1 MERRESLAVLSPAGT
16 ALALP
21 WAVRAQAPGAS
32 KPRRSARQPTSRPR
46 IGVFSF
52 GSAPGGANPDPGA
65 GLRDGLRELGLL
77 EGRNLAI
84 EWRYADGRPERL
96 AALAAELVQAMVALI
111 VAGGPAPVR
120 AARSAT
126 ATIPIVAIGSPNPA
140 GEGWARSLA
149 RAGVGITL
157 CAANLQRADRVIE

>member
-1 MERRESLAVLSPAGT
+1 MERRESLAVLSAAAT

-21 WAVRAQAPGAS
+21 WAVR
-32 KPRRSARQPTSRPR
+32 ARQPTSRPR
-46 IGVFSF
+46 IGVLSF

-96 AALAAELVQAMVALI
+96 AAELVQAMVALI

-126 ATIPIVAIGSPNPA
+126 TTIPIVAISSPDPA

-149 RAGVGITL
+149 RPGVGITL
-157 CAANLQRADRVIE
+157 SAANLQRADWVIE